1 MKYLIVLSFILGFL
15 FEQSS
20 FAQKAENL
28 VVSCNACHG
37 EKGISNNNLW
47 PNLAGQKKDYLIK
60 QLKNFRSEER
70 KDPVMNPMTKTL
82 SDDDINN
89 LAEYFSSLK

>member
-1 MKYLIVLSFILGFL
+1 MKYIFILLLFSETGFS
-15 FEQSS
+15 QSV
-20 FAQKAENL
+20 QNL

-47 PNLAGQKKDYLIK
+47 PNLFGQKKDYLIK
-60 QLKNFRSEER
+60 QLKSFKSEER

-82 SDDDINN
+82 SDEDISK
-89 LAEYFSSLK
+89 LADYYSSLK